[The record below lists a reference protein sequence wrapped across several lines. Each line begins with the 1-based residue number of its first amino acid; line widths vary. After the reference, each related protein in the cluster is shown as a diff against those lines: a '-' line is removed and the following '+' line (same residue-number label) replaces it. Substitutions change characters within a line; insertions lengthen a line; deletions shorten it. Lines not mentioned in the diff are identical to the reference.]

1 MVETNG
7 SAADGRPLAS
17 AIRLGVDVGGTF
29 TDIVG
34 IGNAETG
41 WRVRKVPSTPLAP
54 NVAVL
59 NAVDALMDGEGD
71 VSVDFLGHGTTAGTN
86 AFLTKSGADT
96 ILLTTK
102 GFEDVLEFR
111 RMDRTGLLDPYDL
124 QLAFPE
130 PLVPRHRRLGVAER
144 IGRGGEVVEPL
155 TDTEVARVV
164 DAVLADGSDAVAI
177 ALLWSFD
184 NPEHE
189 RRLRDALLTR
199 KPGLFVTCSHEI
211 DPTMH
216 EYERT
221 STTVVNAYL
230 GPLIGRYFTIVANE
244 VVQRGLPVPRI
255 MQSNGGLASIA
266 EAGRRP
272 VALLESGPAAGVAA
286 CSYLAGLK
294 GVDNLLAVDMGGT
307 SFDVAV
313 IIDGKPRRHIES
325 EVHGYA
331 VRTPM
336 LDIRSIGAGGGSL
349 AWIDDGG
356 ALRVGPQSA
365 GADPGPV
372 CYGKGGTQPA
382 VSDANAVL
390 GYLQKLTGGTF
401 ELDVQAARVALDEHI
416 GRPLGLGTVSSAHA
430 IYRLVNAHM
439 ADVMRVMSS
448 EAALSPADLTL
459 MVYGGAGPVHAA
471 ALAREMEIK
480 RTIIPAHPGALSALG
495 AATGDLVHDFVEPVM
510 KPLSMLTPDELG
522 RHFSRMRDD
531 GRAVLLAEAC
541 RLQDME
547 FQPYFVARYIGQM
560 HDLQVDL
567 GEDEFESMD
576 VEKLAMRFHE
586 KHRDTYGIFVETEPI
601 LLVSARLQAIARVEK
616 PSFAGYAGDSA
627 PRPERIV
634 SAWFEETGSVEVPL
648 YQRQPWLPRVRV
660 EGPSIITEYDST
672 TVVLPGQQ
680 WHADEFGSL
689 VIEEG

>member
-1 MVETNG
+1 MVDAQDAEAG
-7 SAADGRPLAS
+7 SRALAP
-17 AIRLGVDVGGTF
+17 AIRLGIDVGGTF

-41 WRVRKVPSTPLAP
+41 WRVRKVPSTPLTP

-59 NAVDALMDGEGD
+59 NAVDALLDGEGD
-71 VSVDFLGHGTTAGTN
+71 VSVEFLGHGTTAGTN

-130 PLVPRHRRLGVAER
+130 PIVPRHRRLGVVER
-144 IGRGGEVVEPL
+144 IGRGGEVTEPL
-155 TDTEVARVV
+155 TDAEINRIV
-164 DAVLADGSDAVAI
+164 DAVLADGSEAVAI

-184 NPEHE
+184 NPDHE
-189 RRLRDALLTR
+189 RRLRDALISR

-230 GPLIGRYFTIVANE
+230 GPLINRYFTIVADE
-244 VVQRGLPVPRI
+244 VAQRGLPVPRI

-313 IIDGKPRRHIES
+313 IIDGQPRRNIES

-372 CYGKGGTQPA
+372 CYGKGGTRPA

-401 ELDVQAARVALDEHI
+401 DLDLPAARAALDEHI
-416 GRPLGLGTVSSAHA
+416 GRPLGLDTIASAHA
-430 IYRLVNAHM
+430 VYRLVNAHM
-439 ADVMRVMSS
+439 ADAMRVMSS

-459 MVYGGAGPVHAA
+459 MVYGGAGPVHGA

-510 KPLSMLTPDELG
+510 KPLSMIRPDELVG
-522 RHFSRMRDD
+522 HFSRMRDD

-541 RLQDME
+541 RAEDMDFE
-547 FQPYFVARYIGQM
+547 PYFVARYIGQM
-560 HDLQVDL
+560 HDLQVEL
-567 GEDEFESMD
+567 SEDELGSVD
-576 VEKLAMRFHE
+576 LEKLAMRFHD

-601 LLVSARLQAIARVEK
+601 LLVSARLRAIARVEK

-627 PRPERIV
+627 PRPERTV
-634 SAWFEETGSVEVPL
+634 SAWFEETGVVDVPL
-648 YQRQPWLPRVRV
+648 YERKPWQAHVISD
-660 EGPSIITEYDST
+660 GPAIIAEYDST

-680 WHADEFGSL
+680 WHTDEFGSI
-689 VIEEG
+689 VIEEK

>member
-1 MVETNG
+1 MVHARG
-7 SAADGRPLAS
+7 SGAQSGAPTS
-17 AIRLGVDVGGTF
+17 AIRLGIDVGGTF

-41 WRVRKVPSTPLAP
+41 WRVRKVPSTPSTP

-59 NAVDALMDGEGD
+59 NAVDALLDGEGD

-86 AFLTKSGADT
+86 AFLTKNGADT

-111 RMDRTGLLDPYDL
+111 RMDRTGTLDPYDL

-130 PLVPRHRRLGVAER
+130 PIVPRHRRWGVAER
-144 IGRGGEVVEPL
+144 VGCGGEVIEPL
-155 TDTEVARVV
+155 TDAEVARIV
-164 DAVLADGSDAVAI
+164 DAVIVDGSDAVAI

-184 NPEHE
+184 NPDHE
-189 RRLRDALLTR
+189 RRLRDALITR

-230 GPLIGRYFTIVANE
+230 GPLINRYFTIVADE
-244 VVQRGLPVPRI
+244 VAHRGLPVPRI

-294 GVDNLLAVDMGGT
+294 GVDNMLAVDMGGT

-313 IIDGKPRRHIES
+313 IIDGQPRRNIES

-372 CYGKGGTQPA
+372 CYGKGGSRPA

-401 ELDVQAARVALDEHI
+401 DLDLPAARAALDEHV
-416 GRPLGLGTVSSAHA
+416 GRPLGLDTIASAHA
-430 IYRLVNAHM
+430 VYRLVNAHM
-439 ADVMRVMSS
+439 ADAMRVMSS

-459 MVYGGAGPVHAA
+459 MVYGGAGPVHGA
-471 ALAREMEIK
+471 ALAREMEIR

-510 KPLSMLTPDELG
+510 KPLSMLSPDEMVG
-522 RHFSRMRDD
+522 HFSRMRDD
-531 GRAVLLAEAC
+531 GEAVLLAEAC
-541 RLQDME
+541 LPEDIKFEQ
-547 FQPYFVARYIGQM
+547 YFVARYIGQM

-567 GEDEFESMD
+567 SEDELGSVD
-576 VEKLAMRFHE
+576 LEKLAMRFHD

-601 LLVSARLQAIARVEK
+601 LLVSARLRAIARVEK

-627 PRPERIV
+627 PRPERTV
-634 SAWFEETGSVEVPL
+634 SAWFEETGLVEVPL
-648 YQRQPWLPRVRV
+648 YQRQPWQAHVITD
-660 EGPSIITEYDST
+660 GPAIITEYDST

-680 WHADEFGSL
+680 WHADEFGSI
-689 VIEEG
+689 VIEEK